1 MPHKKGH
8 TWGDLKNEAGDKI
21 NKGKKWVKKKGSEA
35 LTSFD
40 KNVENLKILRGT
52 RLHSDSYKR
61 NTKRKVEATKNSP
74 AGKLRTS
81 SGKKVFSDKE
91 RGKLIRRHE
100 LFKSDPKAHAKAKA
114 EHNKR
119 EDAKRKKV
127 ATDRHKTFKED
138 RKVKDKGQKS
148 YNKGRDKK
156 DHVGSAYER
165 RQKDADT
172 AMRNAAKKRHDAWK
186 AARAE
191 KKKNKKK

>member
-8 TWGDLKNEAGDKI
+8 TWKDLKNQAGDKI
-21 NKGKKWVKKKGSEA
+21 NEGKKWVKKKGAE
-35 LTSFD
+35 FD

-52 RLHSDSYKR
+52 KIHADSYKR

-74 AGKLRTS
+74 AAKAGI
-81 SGKKVFSDKE
+81 SDKE

-119 EDAKRKKV
+119 QEDKRKKV
-127 ATDRHKTFKED
+127 ASDRNKTFKED
-138 RKVKDKGQKS
+138 RKIKDKGQKS

-172 AMRNAAKKRHDAWK
+172 AMRAAAAARHKAWK
-186 AARAE
+186 EARAA
-191 KKKNKKK
+191 KKNKKK